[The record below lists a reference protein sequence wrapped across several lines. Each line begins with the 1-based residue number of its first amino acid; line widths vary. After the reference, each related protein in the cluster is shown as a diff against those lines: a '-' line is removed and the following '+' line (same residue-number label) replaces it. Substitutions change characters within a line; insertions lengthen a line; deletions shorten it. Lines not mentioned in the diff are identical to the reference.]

1 MRDIK
6 LKQGG
11 TIMPSRGD
19 KTGIWVKC
27 ENCGK
32 LIYKTLYQFNKHKHH
47 YCSNKCQSELKH
59 RDTYEDRACEICGKI
74 LHIRKKSKQRFC
86 SDECQNIWQTKQV
99 GLLNKR
105 CKSQY
110 ISCDYCGKEFLAKQ
124 YKIND
129 GRSHFCSK
137 ECRKKWYTEVWSQ
150 SDEWKEESRIRA
162 ANILKDNTTITQT
175 KPQLIINELLNNDN
189 IKFTNEES
197 FIYYSVDNYLSDYN
211 LIIEV
216 MGDYWHSNPVKFNLL
231 NEMQKKNIIRDKSK
245 HSFLYSKYNIEILYL
260 WEEDILN
267 NPLLCKNL
275 INLYINKKGLLENY
289 HSFNYELIDEQL
301 VLKTDLIIPYQDM
314 DIEIINRHIKP
325 QSNALTI

>member
-1 MRDIK
+1 M
-6 LKQGG
+6 
-11 TIMPSRGD
+11 
-19 KTGIWVKC
+19 
-27 ENCGK
+27 
-32 LIYKTLYQFNKHKHH
+32 
-47 YCSNKCQSELKH
+47 
-59 RDTYEDRACEICGKI
+59 
-74 LHIRKKSKQRFC
+74 
-86 SDECQNIWQTKQV
+86 
-99 GLLNKR
+99 
-105 CKSQY
+105 
-110 ISCDYCGKEFLAKQ
+110 
-124 YKIND
+124 
-129 GRSHFCSK
+129 
-137 ECRKKWYTEVWSQ
+137 
-150 SDEWKEESRIRA
+150 
-162 ANILKDNTTITQT
+162 KDNITITQT

-216 MGDYWHSNPVKFNLL
+216 MGDYWHSNPIKFNLL

-275 INLYINKKGLLENY
+275 INLYINRKGLLENY

>member
-1 MRDIK
+1 M
-6 LKQGG
+6 
-11 TIMPSRGD
+11 
-19 KTGIWVKC
+19 
-27 ENCGK
+27 
-32 LIYKTLYQFNKHKHH
+32 
-47 YCSNKCQSELKH
+47 
-59 RDTYEDRACEICGKI
+59 
-74 LHIRKKSKQRFC
+74 
-86 SDECQNIWQTKQV
+86 
-99 GLLNKR
+99 
-105 CKSQY
+105 
-110 ISCDYCGKEFLAKQ
+110 AKQ

-137 ECRKKWYTEVWSQ
+137 ECIKKWYTEVWSQ

-162 ANILKDNTTITQT
+162 ANILKDNITTTQT
-175 KPQLIINELLNNDN
+175 KPQLIINELLNNYN

-275 INLYINKKGLLENY
+275 INLYINRKGLLENY